1 MAAAIEIDRLVV
13 TYPGR
18 GRRVEALRELSL
30 RVSPGTVFGFLG
42 PNGAG
47 KTTTMHVL
55 LGFVELTSGSAH
67 IFGTDVRQSIA
78 RQQIGYLPEHPE
90 TYSFLTGRELLQ
102 MAGNLFGM
110 RGRALK
116 DRCHLL
122 LEQVGLLEAAD
133 RRIGTYSRGM
143 MQRIGIA
150 QALINDPD
158 LVILDEPTSGMDPLG
173 RMEIRRIIA
182 DLRARGKTVFFSSHE
197 LSEVELVCDHLA
209 ILVGGRVAAEGAAT
223 TLVKS
228 GESLEQY
235 FLRTVEAA
243 QGTGKEA
250 HP

>member
-1 MAAAIEIDRLVV
+1 MAAAIEIDNLVV
-13 TYPGR
+13 TYPER
-18 GRRVEALRELSL
+18 GRRVEVLKGLSL
-30 RVSPGTVFGFLG
+30 QVKPGTVFGFLG

-55 LGFVELTSGSAH
+55 LGFVEFDAGTAR

-90 TYSFLTGRELLQ
+90 TYSFLTGRELLH
-102 MAGNLFGM
+102 MAGRLFCM
-110 RGRALK
+110 RGQALK
-116 DRCHLL
+116 DRIHLL
-122 LEQVGLLEAAD
+122 LDQVGLADAAD

-158 LVILDEPTSGMDPLG
+158 LVILDEPTGGMDPLG

-182 DLRARGKTVFFSSHE
+182 DLRSRGKTVFFSSHE

-209 ILVGGRVAAEGAAT
+209 ILVNGRLAAEGAAA
-223 TLVKS
+223 TLTKT

-235 FLRTVEAA
+235 FLRTVQASRADGGEVL
-243 QGTGKEA
+243 
-250 HP
+250 P